1 MNYKTAC
8 YALVGVGMS
17 TMFLANPVA
26 GSLILVASSIF
37 AVADSILNKKS

>member
-8 YALVGVGMS
+8 YGLVGVGIA
-17 TMFLANPVA
+17 TMFLADPVA

-37 AVADSILNKKS
+37 AVSDSLLNKK